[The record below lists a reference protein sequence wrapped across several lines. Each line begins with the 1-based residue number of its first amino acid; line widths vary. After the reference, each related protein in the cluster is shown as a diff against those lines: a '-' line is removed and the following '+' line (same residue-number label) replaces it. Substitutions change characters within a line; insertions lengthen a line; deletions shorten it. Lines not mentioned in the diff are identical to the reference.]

1 MALYFFTAFALSYPH
16 FLGKSRKNPML
27 KQRSLEYTVTE
38 PDFEPEDIMVILF
51 QCIDTIR
58 EEEKQN
64 VESSEHTN

>member
-1 MALYFFTAFALSYPH
+1 
-16 FLGKSRKNPML
+16 ML
-27 KQRSLEYTVTE
+27 KQRSLEYTVAE

-51 QCIDTIR
+51 QCIDMIR